1 MWSVIFYYFTIT
13 VNNLFS
19 KLYLIKEKW
28 TIMEFR
34 FNKLDLIF
42 KLRKFLSENLS
53 REKMNRL
60 DVLEDVWYNLWKFQ
74 LKSNT
79 WKWLIYCNFFFL
91 RKSWNWFQFL
101 KIMNWP
107 YKWIPFPLNLLTK
120 GIGPWP
126 MIPEYT
132 ESCNCLISYMRSYDT
147 GQSMSSNGRV
157 LFLKCLVNLFLPR
170 FLAYRSL
177 RNTASGVVK

>member
-60 DVLEDVWYNLWKFQ
+60 DVFNWRVTLENDSFIVTLFSWENLGIG
-74 LKSNT
+74 SN
-79 WKWLIYCNFFFL
+79 
-91 RKSWNWFQFL
+91 FL
-101 KIMNWP
+101 KLRIDHTNESLFD
-107 YKWIPFPLNLLTK
+107 WISWRKAFDPDQWFLSIQNPVTVFH
-120 GIGPWP
+120 IA
-126 MIPEYT
+126 
-132 ESCNCLISYMRSYDT
+132 YMRPYDS

-157 LFLKCLVNLFLPR
+157 LFKN
-170 FLAYRSL
+170 A
-177 RNTASGVVK
+177 